1 LAKQKSPAPNRFSAI
16 LAGGDR
22 RSLGRTNSVVA
33 QVLRKPQL
41 FSELLQCMWSDDA
54 VIRMRAADAAEKIS
68 LEKPELLQP
77 FKAEILGLAD
87 ESRQQEVQWHMA
99 LMIPRL
105 QLTGTERRRA
115 ADRLKE
121 YLEGR
126 SSIVKTHALQG
137 LLDLAGE
144 DQEMRTQALE
154 FLAAAS
160 RNGTAAMK
168 ARARKLLA
176 REQSGK
182 RSSTLRT

>member
-1 LAKQKSPAPNRFSAI
+1 MVMAKRKTPARNRLSAV

-22 RSLGRTNSVVA
+22 RSLGRANSVVA

-41 FSELLQCMWSDDA
+41 FSELLQCLWNDDA

-68 LEKPELLQP
+68 LEKPELLRP

-87 ESRQQEVQWHMA
+87 ESQQQEVQWHMA

-105 QLTGTERRRA
+105 QLTGLERRRA

-144 DQEMRTQALE
+144 DQEMRTEVLQILE
-154 FLAAAS
+154 EAS

-168 ARARKLLA
+168 ARARKLLSQQQ
-176 REQSGK
+176 R
-182 RSSTLRT
+182 

>member
-1 LAKQKSPAPNRFSAI
+1 LAKQKSTARNRFSAI

-22 RSLGRTNSVVA
+22 RSLGRANSVVA

-41 FSELLQCMWSDDA
+41 FSELLQCLWNDDA

-87 ESRQQEVQWHMA
+87 ESQQQEVQWHMA

-105 QLTGTERRRA
+105 QLTGPERRRA
-115 ADRLKE
+115 AQRLKE

-126 SSIVKTHALQG
+126 SSIVRTLALQG

-144 DQEMRTQALE
+144 DQEMRTEALE
-154 FLAAAS
+154 ILEEAS

-168 ARARKLLA
+168 ARARKLLS
-176 REQSGK
+176 RKQ
-182 RSSTLRT
+182 R

>member
-1 LAKQKSPAPNRFSAI
+1 MVMAKRKTPARNRLSAV

-22 RSLGRTNSVVA
+22 RSLGRANSVVA

-41 FSELLQCMWSDDA
+41 FSELLQCLWNDDA

-68 LEKPELLQP
+68 LEKPELLRP

-87 ESRQQEVQWHMA
+87 ESQQQEVQWHMA

-105 QLTGTERRRA
+105 QLTVLERRRA
-115 ADRLKE
+115 ARRLKE

-144 DQEMRTQALE
+144 DQEMRTEVLQILE
-154 FLAAAS
+154 EAS

-168 ARARKLLA
+168 ARARKLLSQQQ
-176 REQSGK
+176 R
-182 RSSTLRT
+182 